1 RPHVTSSLLNSTV
14 WIPSSSEAFPFT
26 VTFAYRRT
34 VEFDGNVIVICGG
47 IVSGIGS
54 PGSTFTRIGADRVSD
69 PLVPVTSTLNWP
81 GVLPFITQAAV
92 PEPGML
98 VGEQTVVTPVGCEGA
113 VRPTGA
119 VKPAG
124 DEGEGRRIR
133 REGEVGDGHR
143 RAYFDGHEGG
153 VDQAS
158 ARACDRDRIGSGRR
172 AAQRTGGRLA
182 SRDARLRAR
191 AGQPVGRGCGC
202 QVDGPREASR
212 GLQ

>member
-1 RPHVTSSLLNSTV
+1 VVVPGPIVRFAVHDAVPFVRTHVTLSVLNSTV

-98 VGEQTVVTPVGCEGA
+98 VGEQTVVTPVGSEVA
-113 VRPTGA
+113 VRPT
-119 VKPAG
+119 VSEKPPVAMTEIVEEP
-124 DEGEGRRIR
+124 DSPATKE
-133 REGEVGDGHR
+133 
-143 RAYFDGHEGG
+143 
-153 VDQAS
+153 
-158 ARACDRDRIGSGRR
+158 R
-172 AAQRTGGRLA
+172 AAGSAEREKSGTATGGLTSTDTKAVWTRLPLA
-182 SRDARLRAR
+182 
-191 AGQPVGRGCGC
+191 PVI
-202 QVDGPREASR
+202 VTA
-212 GLQ
+212 